1 MTAPIAIAGPPGD
14 HKEGVAAN
22 LCRVRGVIPTVDL
35 ARRQGLRIAV
45 AAFTLL
51 FTLGAFDQLK
61 TPALPMPERAV
72 ASVEEIAERLR
83 GHVDDDVTYAPY
95 VTTPGIPLLPWCWP
109 ETIDARLPPE
119 GVPAYSG
126 ELLFPEMDEPLKAR
140 FWITSPE
147 EAARGVAAARRGT
160 EECGHSDDD
169 KLKDV
174 TDFERWGWR
183 GVQTLVTS
191 EYWTEHGDSGAG
203 ATIVAARG
211 GLLAEVTWAWP
222 FEPGG
227 EPDRRPLLRGAVTA
241 ASVLAAV
248 GGDRTGPAPA
258 AATTRSAAAE
268 IAAALPPPSA
278 YGRNMTAW
286 TSPGNMLRSHEL
298 TCGDSSHEQIAYDGA
313 PGVTRRLI
321 GEVSVREDV
330 LFLPDEQTAEQ
341 ARAQPL
347 RWDGGGLP
355 TDEGEIVPCHADSGM
370 LFSIEPAL
378 QPFDRGPWK
387 GEIRTLAISRP
398 DPPRRTDLLGRP
410 TPPDEVAHVA
420 VGVRHGTTMVHLRW
434 QGPAGTDPA
443 AALRAGRAALTRT
456 LDRLPAGG

>member
-1 MTAPIAIAGPPGD
+1 M
-14 HKEGVAAN
+14 
-22 LCRVRGVIPTVDL
+22 DL
-35 ARRQGLRIAV
+35 ARRRGLRIAV
-45 AAFTLL
+45 AAVTLL
-51 FTLGAFDQLK
+51 FALGAFDQLR
-61 TPALPMPERAV
+61 TPVLPMPQRAV
-72 ASVEEIAERLR
+72 ASVEEIAARLR
-83 GHVDDDVTYAPY
+83 HYVDGDVTYAPY
-95 VTTPGIPLLPWCWP
+95 VMAPGIPLLPWCWP
-109 ETIDARLPPE
+109 ESIEARLPPE

-126 ELLFPEMDEPLKAR
+126 RLLLPEMDEPLAAR

-169 KLKDV
+169 RLRDV
-174 TDFERWGWR
+174 TDFDRWGWH
-183 GVQTLVTS
+183 GVQALVTS
-191 EYWTEHGDSGAG
+191 DYWTEHGDSGAG

-227 EPDRRPLLRGAVTA
+227 EPDRRPLLRGTVTA

-248 GGDRTGPAPA
+248 GGDRAGPAPA

-278 YGRNMTAW
+278 YGRTMTTW
-286 TSPGNMLRSHEL
+286 TSPENSLHSHEL
-298 TCGDSSHEQIAYDGA
+298 ACGDSSHEQIAYDGA
-313 PGVTRRLI
+313 PAVTRRLI

-330 LFLPDEQTAEQ
+330 LFLPDEQAAEQ

-347 RWDGGGLP
+347 SWEGGGFP
-355 TDEGEIVPCHADSGM
+355 SDDGEIVPCHGGSGM

-378 QPFDRGPWK
+378 QPFNRGPWK
-387 GEIRTLAISRP
+387 GEMRTFAISGP
-398 DPPRRTDLLGRP
+398 HLQRRTDLLGRP
-410 TPPDEVAHVA
+410 TPLDGVAHVA

-434 QGPAGTDPA
+434 QGQAGTDPA
-443 AALRAGRAALTRT
+443 AALRAGRVALTHT
-456 LDRLPAGG
+456 LDRLPGGG